1 MKPRHAAVLAL
12 VALSVLAT
20 GCWTS
25 EPAPPNTAPQIK
37 KAKVQAVI
45 DTDPNIQRI
54 RKLEH
59 VTKVSAAEKGCDVTG
74 CRYAILVQVNSPRDL
89 ATVQSQVQS
98 YIGGYPA
105 NIGGYPVEFDVL
117 HGPREGERLPPQ

>member
-1 MKPRHAAVLAL
+1 MANQGNRSPAEKTGEGGNRDVAVVRMKPRHAAVLAL

-25 EPAPPNTAPQIK
+25 GPAPPNTAPQIK

-59 VTKVSAAEKGCDVTG
+59 VT
-74 CRYAILVQVNSPRDL
+74 
-89 ATVQSQVQS
+89 
-98 YIGGYPA
+98 
-105 NIGGYPVEFDVL
+105 
-117 HGPREGERLPPQ
+117 